1 MPVTVVFRCE
11 ICGSRPDPETQ
22 ASLERQM
29 LDLRHGEYVDA
40 EPGALADLARPRDLR
55 PSPVRMRR
63 PPR

>member
-40 EPGALADLARPRDLR
+40 EPGAG
-55 PSPVRMRR
+55 
-63 PPR
+63 